1 MRDINFLAQDYAG
14 NTAIAWIV
22 AIGVWIALILA
33 MRLVQGF
40 LTQRLAI
47 AAKQTQTE
55 LDDIAVNML
64 RRTRGFFLAA
74 IALYVAAQLLILPT
88 GVVRGVH
95 ITVVVLLL
103 AQAAIWGNTA
113 INLWVSRTTV
123 RCVQDDAARTTTV
136 TALGYLARVL
146 LWSVILLLALD
157 NMGFNVTTLIAGL
170 GITGIAVALAMQNI
184 LGDLFSSLSIMLDKP
199 FVIGDFIVVDDFMGS
214 VEYIG
219 LKTTRVRSLF
229 GEQIIFS
236 NTDLLKSRVRNY
248 KRMLER
254 RVVFKLAVTYENP
267 LDHLRLIPSLIKE
280 AIESQPHARFDRAH
294 FKEFREFALSFE
306 IVYFIDNADYA
317 QYMDTQQ
324 AINLAIFEKFHA
336 REIEFAHQATAHTQM
351 PPSRTAAQESNT

>member
-1 MRDINFLAQDYAG
+1 MNLLTQDYAG
-14 NTAIAWIV
+14 NTVLAWLV
-22 AIGVWIALILA
+22 AGCVWIALILA
-33 MRLVQGF
+33 MRLVQGL
-40 LTQRLAI
+40 LTQRLDT
-47 AAKQTQTE
+47 AAKRTQTE
-55 LDDIAVNML
+55 IDDIVVSLL
-64 RRTRGFFLAA
+64 RRTRWFFLAA
-74 IALYVAAQLLILPT
+74 IALYVAAQLLALPP

-95 ITVVVLLL
+95 IVVVVLLL

-146 LWSVILLLALD
+146 LWSFILLLALD

-170 GITGIAVALAMQNI
+170 GITGIAVALAVQNI
-184 LGDLFSSLSIMLDKP
+184 LGDLFASLSIMLDKP
-199 FVIGDFIVVDDFMGS
+199 FVLGDFIVVDNYMGK

-219 LKTTRVRSLF
+219 LKTTRGRSLF

-254 RVVFKLAVTYENP
+254 RVVFPLSVTYENP
-267 LDHLRLIPSLIKE
+267 LETLRIIPSVVKE
-280 AIESQPHARFDRAH
+280 AIEAQPHARFGSAH
-294 FKEFREFALSFE
+294 FKEFRDFALSFE
-306 IVYFIDNADYA
+306 IVYFIDNADYM
-317 QYMDTQQ
+317 QYMDIQQ

-336 REIEFAHQATAHTQM
+336 REIEFAHQATAHTQAL
-351 PPSRTAAQESNT
+351 PSRTAAQESTA